1 MQTGKVQQCLSH
13 LATFLDVSFNV
24 ALILPHVKPVTYQ
37 QNDRVL
43 TREEE
48 EEEEDEAM
56 GIFVVDKG
64 VLEVLSPSR
73 DTVLNRLLP
82 GQFCGELS
90 TLFPTPCT
98 ASVLAKQRSWEVN
111 FNIEVKFIN

>member
-37 QNDRVL
+37 QNERVL
-43 TREEE
+43 TREE

-64 VLEVLSPSR
+64 ELEVLSPSG

-82 GQFCGELS
+82 GQCCGERS
-90 TLFPTPCT
+90 TLFATPCT

-111 FNIEVKFIN
+111 FNIEVRFIN